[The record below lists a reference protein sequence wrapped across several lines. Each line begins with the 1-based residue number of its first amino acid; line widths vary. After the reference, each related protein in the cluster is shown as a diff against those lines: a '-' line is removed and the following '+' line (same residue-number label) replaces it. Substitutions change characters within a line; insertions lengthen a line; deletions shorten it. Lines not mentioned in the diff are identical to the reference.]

1 MLTTIQW
8 RLASSRI
15 KKMQKSDNLSE
26 LSWES
31 FDSKICKS
39 HQRGAL
45 IYMMGMMGVTVVI
58 LHVQATKQEK
68 NPYRLRPCI
77 CCRLRAF
84 LANPK
89 GPPWTCP
96 MVGPVGKAEV
106 PEQFTCLEAKRQP
119 SSTQQFPHFLPKKK
133 GNHYNSLELTWTS
146 TKALSSDF
154 SKGSGHSFQP
164 HSSTC
169 SAHDAKQDS
178 EETEQTPKWCWYTA
192 NAFCNMFINI
202 NINIYI
208 YIVKSCHKAISYRIP
223 SSEKYDTEV
232 SYSK

>member
-1 MLTTIQW
+1 MTIYLNCHENPSTAKSANLINQELW
-8 RLASSRI
+8 STWWAWWVSRWWYCMYKQLSR
-15 KKMQKSDNLSE
+15 KKIHTDLD
-26 LSWES
+26 L
-31 FDSKICKS
+31 
-39 HQRGAL
+39 G
-45 IYMMGMMGVTVVI
+45 
-58 LHVQATKQEK
+58 
-68 NPYRLRPCI
+68 I

-154 SKGSGHSFQP
+154 SRGSGHSFQP

-178 EETEQTPKWCWYTA
+178 EETEQTPKWCWYTV

-202 NINIYI
+202 
-208 YIVKSCHKAISYRIP
+208 
-223 SSEKYDTEV
+223 
-232 SYSK
+232 